1 MKIKKQMSTP
11 KQKQPTKKQ
20 MEQVDSYL
28 LYHLPGYRWM
38 KANPHPLDGIKD
50 MDALQSMRISCRL
63 FRYHHL
69 NQMINGNW
77 ASEGAKQQRRKRWIE
92 AVKREARMIS
102 LKTGVSYD
110 RIFPK
115 LFHWMWEEI
124 SR

>member
-1 MKIKKQMSTP
+1 MSTP

-38 KANPHPLDGIKD
+38 KAHPNLFDKIEN
-50 MDALQSMRISCRL
+50 MDALQCMRIACKS
-63 FRYHHL
+63 FRYYHL

-77 ASEGAKQQRRKRWIE
+77 ASEGAKEQRQKWWIE
-92 AVKREARMIS
+92 QVKREARMIS
-102 LKTGVSYD
+102 LNISVSYD
-110 RIFPK
+110 KVFPK
-115 LFHWMWEEI
+115 LFHRMWEEI